1 MRVLPVA
8 DYSEELLATLR
19 SVSFSD
25 DAEPNVVLLTPGHY
39 NSAYFEHAFLADEMG
54 IELVK
59 GSDLF
64 VDEGRVYMRTPR
76 GPQRVDVIYRRVD
89 DAFLDPL
96 AMRPDS
102 FLGVAGLLGA
112 LRAGRVNIVNALGNG
127 VADDKSIAHAV
138 DAIANAKRPLLMV
151 GAASEI
157 SNTPSART
165 TTTAGPAG
173 RAPLAGTHAR
183 PSSVPATPSDGRVSK
198 ELREKPG
205 FMTVSRGKPA

>member
-1 MRVLPVA
+1 KDFYVLEDNVRTPSGVSYVLENREVMMRLAPELFSAMRVLPVA
-8 DYSEELLATLR
+8 DYTEELLATLR

-25 DAEPNVVLLTPGHY
+25 DVEPNVVLLTPGHY

-64 VDEGRVYMRTPR
+64 VDESRVFMRTPR
-76 GPQRVDVIYRRVD
+76 GPQRVDVIYRRID

-127 VADDKSIAHAV
+127 VADDKSTYMYV
-138 DAIANAKRPLLMV
+138 PEMV
-151 GAASEI
+151 RFYLGEEPI
-157 SNTPSART
+157 LQN
-165 TTTAGPAG
+165 
-173 RAPLAGTHAR
+173 
-183 PSSVPATPSDGRVSK
+183 
-198 ELREKPG
+198 
-205 FMTVSRGKPA
+205 